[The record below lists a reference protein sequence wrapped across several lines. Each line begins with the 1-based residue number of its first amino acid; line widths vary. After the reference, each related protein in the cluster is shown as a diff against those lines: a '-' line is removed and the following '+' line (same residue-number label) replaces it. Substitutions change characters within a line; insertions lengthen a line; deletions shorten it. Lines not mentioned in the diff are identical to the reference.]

1 MLFNSLNFLIFMLIV
16 VSLYYILPHKV
27 RWVFLLFA
35 SLYFYMAW
43 KVELIVLI
51 LFSTFANYLCAIFID
66 KYRQKAKMILT
77 ISLLINF
84 GMLFVFKYLLLINQT
99 VIYFF
104 GQSALGNFNIILP
117 MGISFYTFQAVGY
130 TIDVYRDSVK
140 PQRNYF
146 KFTLFIT
153 FFPQLVA
160 GPIERTEN
168 LMPQLFEK
176 ADFKLSNL
184 LEGVKIISYGFF
196 MKLVIA
202 DRASIIVNTVYN
214 SPRFHG
220 FLAYLIA
227 TILFAVQIYCDF
239 AGYSEIAM
247 GCAKMLGIDLMRN
260 FRSPYF
266 SKSVKEFWR
275 RWHISLSGWFKDY
288 VYIPLGGNRNGKK
301 QEHLNLMITFLLSG
315 LWHGANWTFLLF
327 GALNGLYQ
335 VMGSLKDR
343 LLKRP
348 KNYKGNPFLNI
359 FRTAATFTLIG
370 VSWIFFRANT
380 VEDAFYII
388 NHFFRDFRNSS
399 TPQGAYNAL
408 NALGANPMEMLI
420 LLVAILFLFIVDF
433 LQKDSYI
440 HDILNRQNFIL
451 RYAFYYFVFSAIL
464 LTGVFTSGSEFIYFQ
479 F

>member
-1 MLFNSLNFLIFMLIV
+1 MLFNSLNFLIFLLIV
-16 VSLYYILPHKV
+16 VSVYYILPHKF

-35 SLYFYMAW
+35 SCYFYMAW
-43 KVELIVLI
+43 KAELIVLI
-51 LFSTFANYLCAIFID
+51 LFSTFINYICAVLMD
-66 KYRQKAKMILT
+66 KHRQKAKAILT
-77 ISLLINF
+77 ISLIINF

-104 GQSALGNFNIILP
+104 GKSTLGNFNIILP

-130 TIDVYRDSVK
+130 TIDVYRQAVK

-176 ADFKLSNL
+176 TDFKLSNI
-184 LEGVKIISYGFF
+184 LEGAKIMSYGFF
-196 MKLVIA
+196 MKIVIA

-214 SPRFHG
+214 SPKFHG
-220 FLAYLIA
+220 FLGFFIA

-260 FRSPYF
+260 FLSPYF
-266 SKSVKEFWR
+266 SKNVKEFWR

-288 VYIPLGGNRNGKK
+288 VYIPLGGNRRGKSR
-301 QEHLNLMITFLLSG
+301 EHINLMATFLLSG
-315 LWHGANWTFLLF
+315 IWHGANWTFLFF

-335 VMGSLKDR
+335 VIGSIKDN

-348 KNYKGNPFLNI
+348 KNYKGNPLTNI
-359 FRTAATFTLIG
+359 FRVATTFMLVG

-388 NHFFRDFRNSS
+388 THFFWGFRDSLS
-399 TPQGAYNAL
+399 AQGTYNAI
-408 NALGANPMEMLI
+408 NALGANIVEMLV
-420 LLVAILFLFIVDF
+420 LLVSIIFLFIVDF
-433 LQKDSYI
+433 IQKDDYI
-440 HDILNRQNFIL
+440 HHILNRKFFLI
-451 RYAFYYFVFSAIL
+451 RYAFYYFVITAIL

>member
-1 MLFNSLNFLIFMLIV
+1 MLFNSLNFIIFLIIV
-16 VSLYYILPHKV
+16 VSFYYILPHKL

-35 SLYFYMAW
+35 SCYFYMAW
-43 KVELIVLI
+43 KAELIVLI
-51 LFSTFANYLCAIFID
+51 LFSTFINYLCAVFMD
-66 KYRQKAKMILT
+66 KYRHRAKLILT
-77 ISLLINF
+77 ISLIVNF

-130 TIDVYRDSVK
+130 TIDVYRNTVK
-140 PQRNYF
+140 PQPNYF

-168 LMPQLFEK
+168 LMPQLFKK
-176 ADFKLSNL
+176 ADFKLSNIL
-184 LEGVKIISYGFF
+184 DGIKIMSYGFF

-214 SPRFHG
+214 SPKYHG

-227 TILFAVQIYCDF
+227 TLLFAVQIYCDF
-239 AGYSEIAM
+239 CGYSEIAM
-247 GCAKMLGIDLMRN
+247 GCAKMLDIDLMRN

-288 VYIPLGGNRNGKK
+288 VYIPLGGNRVSVSK
-301 QEHLNLMITFLLSG
+301 ERFNLMATFLLSG
-315 LWHGANWTFLLF
+315 LWHGANWTFLIF
-327 GALNGLYQ
+327 GFINGLYQ
-335 VMGSLKDR
+335 VFGSVKDN

-348 KNYKGNPFLNI
+348 KNYKGNFFINI
-359 FRTAATFTLIG
+359 FRIASTFALIC

-380 VEDAFYII
+380 VEDAVYII
-388 NHFFRDFRNSS
+388 THFFWGFRECL
-399 TPQGAYNAL
+399 TPQGAYNAI
-408 NALGANPMEMLI
+408 NALGAN
-420 LLVAILFLFIVDF
+420 LVEIIVLVFAIIFLFIVDF
-433 LQKDSYI
+433 LQKDDYI
-440 HDILNRQNFIL
+440 HHILNRKSFIL
-451 RYAFYYFVFSAIL
+451 RYAFYYFVIIAVL